1 MAIEK
6 FLNIEIEEPPVE
18 LQLSVEMRVREVMKS
33 DDVDNIKRYCTHLIR
48 HQMKQDVFLSGV
60 LERIVELEVILARRE
75 LKEEKKLLTG
85 SKTSSIFR
93 KKLPCQKEKEPTGQ
107 KREDLPK
114 SRG

>member
-75 LKEEKKLLTG
+75 LKEEKKT
-85 SKTSSIFR
+85 IDR
-93 KKLPCQKEKEPTGQ
+93 IKKFFHI
-107 KREDLPK
+107 
-114 SRG
+114 